1 MKKMKNT
8 ENPQENFLASLENEE
23 RELQEK
29 LKAVSEAK
37 KLAKDPAWLAGYEAG
52 YAAATA
58 ENKSD
63 EKPKAKKQTS
73 DKPLFHLTSGTGN
86 DTAPLQEKLDLAVSF
101 IQKSKDPV
109 SKSAMLD
116 AIGFDKETYR
126 INIQKYEIFKQ
137 YLIKSKKVKIVGKG
151 AASKFVKA

>member
-1 MKKMKNT
+1 MNNT
-8 ENPQENFLASLENEE
+8 ENAQQKFLTSLENEE
-23 RELQEK
+23 RELEEK
-29 LKAVSEAK
+29 LAALLDSK

-63 EKPKAKKQTS
+63 DKPKAKNKTS
-73 DKPLFHLTSGTGN
+73 DKPLFHLTSGTGK
-86 DTAPLQEKLDLAVSF
+86 DIAPLQEKLDLAISV

-109 SKSAMLD
+109 SKSSMLEG
-116 AIGFDKETYR
+116 IGFDKAKHR
-126 INIQKYEIFKQ
+126 INVQKYEVFKQ